1 MRFRM
6 LGPLEVLDGDRP
18 VGLGGTRQRATL
30 GFLLLHLNRVVATS
44 QLLDALWADEAPV
57 SARKILQNA
66 IWGLRGALSS
76 SGRTSESAALITQM
90 PGYMLSADP
99 SQVDLH
105 GFHRLAEQG
114 QALLASRNFEEAS
127 RVLNQALGLWRGP
140 ALADLVETGLVW
152 PELTV
157 LQNLRLDVLE
167 DYFDAELSCGR
178 HHLVLGELE
187 RTVEAK
193 PLRERSCGQLMLALY
208 RCGRQADALNL
219 FGRVRSALVEELG
232 LEPCRELQMLQHAI
246 LTHDE
251 TLTFAPAG
259 LRQVIPL
266 QVNRGAIQEVAVPEP
281 VGAGAYAGSGRGTA
295 SAVLLE
301 SPPARIEPTPP
312 PPVRPE
318 PEPEPEPVE
327 RSVPLQP
334 FASSAVPAQRK
345 QVSVLMVH
353 TSVEL
358 GVEGSRFDVLD
369 GIADTIREGVEYFG
383 GTVAASIGSVAMA
396 LFDVPRQIDNSVER
410 AVRAALAIRDCL
422 DAQLE
427 AVAGAQVVVRAA
439 VTTGEALVRYQA
451 TEAGAPLSVNGA
463 PVEECQ
469 SVLTHVPS
477 GETWISDSARAET
490 LLTVLCHQVADHPH
504 LWQVDGV
511 RPESIPHDSV
521 PVVDREPELELL
533 RALMD
538 RTMHRATPHLVT
550 VLGDAGVGK
559 TRFLMEFQRRVVGHP
574 TTGQFVL
581 THAYWPDQDG
591 VRGLQAES
599 LASCCGIGPRDDSAT
614 IRDKLGATAK
624 RHLPPNRAQAVWDML
639 MWLVAP
645 ECPTTAA
652 TMTGEITAAWRELMG
667 AVARDR
673 GMVLV
678 IDDLQC
684 ADDRLLAF
692 IEGLVGAFA
701 GSRLLVLAAARSELV
716 ERRPDWGGGRRHATN
731 FSLDPLSDEAIDRLL
746 ELLLTHGESG
756 SDGAPE
762 VSTVTLTPVSG
773 HERDARREH
782 IRMLLCLDR
791 RMLTDSAAQIR
802 SN

>member
-1 MRFRM
+1 M
-6 LGPLEVLDGDRP
+6 DGDRA

-114 QALLASRNFEEAS
+114 QSLLASRNFEEAS
-127 RVLNQALGLWRGP
+127 RVLNEALGLWRGP
-140 ALADLVETGLVW
+140 ALADLVETGLAW

-167 DYFDAELSCGR
+167 DYFEAELSCGR

-187 RTVEAK
+187 RTVEAR

-219 FGRVRSALVEELG
+219 FTRVRSALVEELG
-232 LEPCRELQMLQHAI
+232 LEPRRELQMLQHAI

-251 TLTFAPAG
+251 TLTFTPTG

-266 QVNRGAIQEVAVPEP
+266 QVNRGALQPVPVAVPEAVA
-281 VGAGAYAGSGRGTA
+281 VGAPSASSREAG
-295 SAVLLE
+295 SAVLLD
-301 SPPARIEPTPP
+301 SPP
-312 PPVRPE
+312 PPAGPAPAFVALTRPD
-318 PEPEPEPVE
+318 PDVEPVE

-358 GVEGSRFDVLD
+358 GAEGSRFDVLD
-369 GIADTIREGVEYFG
+369 GVADTVREGVEYFG

-422 DAQLE
+422 NAQLE
-427 AVAGAQVVVRAA
+427 SVAGAQVVVRAA

-451 TEAGAPLSVNGA
+451 TETGAPLSVNGA

-469 SVLTHVPS
+469 SVLFHVPD
-477 GETWISDSARAET
+477 GETWISDSARGET
-490 LLTVLCHQVADHPH
+490 LLTVLCHQVAEHPQ

-538 RTMHRATPHLVT
+538 RTMHRASPHLVT
-550 VLGDAGVGK
+550 VLGAAGVGK

-574 TTGQFVL
+574 TAGQFVL
-581 THAYWPDQDG
+581 AHAYWPDQDG
-591 VRGLQAES
+591 VRALQAES
-599 LASCCGIGPRDDSAT
+599 VASCCGINPRDDSAT

-652 TMTGEITAAWRELMG
+652 TMTDEITAAWRELMG

-678 IDDLQC
+678 IDDVQC

-692 IEGLVGAFA
+692 IEGLTRAFR
-701 GSRLLVLAAARSELV
+701 GSRLLVLAAARSDLV
-716 ERRPDWGGGRRHATN
+716 ERRPDWGGGLRHATTLA
-731 FSLDPLSDEAIDRLL
+731 LDPLSDEAIDRLL
-746 ELLLTHGESG
+746 ELLLTHGETGADG
-756 SDGAPE
+756 SPATAPA
-762 VSTVTLTPVSG
+762 VLTPVSG

-802 SN
+802 SS

>member
-6 LGPLEVLDGDRP
+6 LGPLEVLDGDRA

-90 PGYMLSADP
+90 PGYMLSTDP

-140 ALADLVETGLVW
+140 ALADLVETGLAW
-152 PELTV
+152 PELNV
-157 LQNLRLDVLE
+157 LENLRLDVLE
-167 DYFDAELSCGR
+167 DYFEAELSCGR
-178 HHLVLGELE
+178 HHLVLGKLE

-219 FGRVRSALVEELG
+219 FSRVRSALVEELG

-251 TLTFAPAG
+251 TLTFTSAG
-259 LRQVIPL
+259 LREAIPL
-266 QVNRGAIQEVAVPEP
+266 QVNRRALQQVPEAVG
-281 VGAGAYAGSGRGTA
+281 VGAHAVSSRHGAS
-295 SAVLLE
+295 SLLLE
-301 SPPARIEPTPP
+301 SPPVLVEP
-312 PPVRPE
+312 VSALE
-318 PEPEPEPVE
+318 PLTAPEPEPVE

-334 FASSAVPAQRK
+334 FSSSAVPAQRK

-358 GVEGSRFDVLD
+358 GVERSRFAVLD
-369 GIADTIREGVEYFG
+369 GIADTVREGVEYFG
-383 GTVAASIGSVAMA
+383 GTVAASIGSVTMA

-451 TEAGAPLSVNGA
+451 TEAGAPLSVNGE

-469 SVLTHVPS
+469 AVLNHVPS
-477 GETWISDSARAET
+477 GETWISDTARSET
-490 LLTVLCHQVADHPH
+490 LLTVLCHQIAEHPQ

-511 RPESIPHDSV
+511 RPESIPHHSV

-533 RALMD
+533 RGLMD

-559 TRFLMEFQRRVVGHP
+559 TRFLVEFQRRVVGHP

-581 THAYWPDQDG
+581 AHAYWPDQDG
-591 VRGLQAES
+591 IRALQAES
-599 LASCCGIGPRDDSAT
+599 VASCCGIGPRDDSST

-645 ECPTTAA
+645 ECPITAA
-652 TMTGEITAAWRELMG
+652 TMTDEITAAWRELMG

-678 IDDLQC
+678 IDDVQC

-692 IEGLVGAFA
+692 IEGLAGSFA
-701 GSRLLVLAAARSELV
+701 GSRLLVLAAARSDLL
-716 ERRPDWGGGRRHATN
+716 ERRPDWGGGLTHATT
-731 FSLDPLSDEAIDRLL
+731 FTLDPLSDEAIDRLL

-756 SDGAPE
+756 PDGSPDAPAL
-762 VSTVTLTPVSG
+762 LTPVSG

-802 SN
+802 SS

>member
-1 MRFRM
+1 M
-6 LGPLEVLDGDRP
+6 DGDRA

-90 PGYMLSADP
+90 PGYMLTADP

-105 GFHRLAEQG
+105 GFHQLAEQG

-127 RVLNQALGLWRGP
+127 RVLNHALGLWRGP
-140 ALADLVETGLVW
+140 ALADLVETGLAW
-152 PELTV
+152 PELNV

-167 DYFDAELSCGR
+167 DYFEAELSCGR
-178 HHLVLGELE
+178 HHLVLGKLE

-219 FGRVRSALVEELG
+219 FSRVRSALVEELG
-232 LEPCRELQMLQHAI
+232 LEPCRELQTLQHAI

-251 TLTFAPAG
+251 TLTFTASG
-259 LRQVIPL
+259 LREVIPL
-266 QVNRGAIQEVAVPEP
+266 QVNRRALQQVPEAVG
-281 VGAGAYAGSGRGTA
+281 VGAPAAASHTA
-295 SAVLLE
+295 ASSVLLE
-301 SPPARIEPTPP
+301 VAPAEVEPPSALERLIPP
-312 PPVRPE
+312 DPH
-318 PEPEPEPVE
+318 PEPVE

-358 GVEGSRFDVLD
+358 GVEGSRFAVLD
-369 GIADTIREGVEYFG
+369 GVADTVREGVEYFG
-383 GTVAASIGSVAMA
+383 GTVAASIGSVTMA

-427 AVAGAQVVVRAA
+427 SVAGAHVVVRAA

-451 TEAGAPLSVNGA
+451 TEAGAPLSVNGE

-469 SVLTHVPS
+469 SVLNRVPS
-477 GETWISDSARAET
+477 GETWISDSARSET
-490 LLTVLCHQVADHPH
+490 LLTVLCHQIEEHPQ

-511 RPESIPHDSV
+511 RPESIPHHSV

-533 RALMD
+533 RGLMD

-559 TRFLMEFQRRVVGHP
+559 TRFLVEFQRRVVGHP

-581 THAYWPDQDG
+581 AHAYWPDQDG
-591 VRGLQAES
+591 IRALQAES
-599 LASCCGIGPRDDSAT
+599 VASCCGIGPRDDPST
-614 IRDKLGATAK
+614 IRDKLGVTAK

-639 MWLVAP
+639 MWLLAP
-645 ECPTTAA
+645 ECPATAA

-678 IDDLQC
+678 IDDVQC

-692 IEGLVGAFA
+692 IEFVAM
-701 GSRLLVLAAARSELV
+701 SV
-716 ERRPDWGGGRRHATN
+716 
-731 FSLDPLSDEAIDRLL
+731 
-746 ELLLTHGESG
+746 
-756 SDGAPE
+756 DG
-762 VSTVTLTPVSG
+762 
-773 HERDARREH
+773 
-782 IRMLLCLDR
+782 
-791 RMLTDSAAQIR
+791 
-802 SN
+802 